1 MGKRRS
7 SGIVLLLC
15 LALVTSAGQNKRE
28 KAYELI
34 YKDVQLLKQQ
44 VLSLESKIEQN
55 AEEIKGIRDDLRELL
70 DLTRQFQTAQAS
82 AREEQRRLPAQYQI
96 LLEKVENI
104 NAQLAQFSEDMI
116 EIKRVALPLAEQAV
130 EGEDSE
136 DSQSESSTSQEPE
149 DRGDS
154 PAEDEMPPSISPNL
168 SPNEVYNMARSD
180 YLKGNFDLAIEG
192 FTIYKSQF
200 PESPL
205 ADDAIYWIGE
215 CYFSQEKYDDAID
228 FFNELILNYPNGDK
242 IPAAY
247 LKKGISLS
255 EQDKKEEA
263 LSVFKL
269 LITKFPLEEET
280 KIAQHKIK
288 ELETNNERHQQ
299 PQ

>member
-1 MGKRRS
+1 MGKRLS
-7 SGIVLLLC
+7 SGIILLLG
-15 LALVTSAGQNKRE
+15 LVLTLGAGQNKRE

-44 VLSLESKIEQN
+44 VLSLETKIEQN
-55 AEEIKGIRDDLRELL
+55 AEEIKGIRDQLQELL

-104 NAQLAQFSEDMI
+104 NAQLAQFSEDLI
-116 EIKRVALPLAEQAV
+116 EIKRVALPLAEQV
-130 EGEDSE
+130 TEGEHSGESQPETTPAQDQKESDDKPSE
-136 DSQSESSTSQEPE
+136 EEL
-149 DRGDS
+149 
-154 PAEDEMPPSISPNL
+154 PPSISPNL

-180 YLKGNFDLAIEG
+180 YLKGNFELAIEG
-192 FTIYKSQF
+192 FTIYKTQF

-205 ADDAIYWIGE
+205 ADDALYWIGE
-215 CYFSQEKYDDAID
+215 CYFSQEKHNEAIEH
-228 FFNELILNYPNGDK
+228 FNELILNYPNGDK

-247 LKKGISLS
+247 LKKGISLA
-255 EQDKKEEA
+255 EQEKKEEA

-280 KIAQHKIK
+280 KITRKNQR
-288 ELETNNERHQQ
+288 TGNEQ
-299 PQ
+299 

>member
-1 MGKRRS
+1 MGKKLF
-7 SGIVLLLC
+7 SGFILLIGLS
-15 LALVTSAGQNKRE
+15 LALSGSQNKRE

-44 VLSLESKIEQN
+44 VLTLDKKIEQN
-55 AEEIKGIRDDLRELL
+55 AGEIKGIRDQLNELL
-70 DLTRQFQTAQAS
+70 DLTRQFQSEQAS
-82 AREEQRRLPAQYQI
+82 AREEQRRIPAQYQI
-96 LLEKVENI
+96 LLEKVETI
-104 NAQLAQFSEDMI
+104 NTQLARFSEALI
-116 EIKRVALPLAEQAV
+116 EIKRVALPLAEQV
-130 EGEDSE
+130 TEGEGSE
-136 DSQSESSTSQEPE
+136 GNQTKSPPPQESSQPSEE
-149 DRGDS
+149 
-154 PAEDEMPPSISPNL
+154 EEPPSISPNL

-205 ADDAIYWIGE
+205 SDDALYWIGE
-215 CYFSQEKYDDAID
+215 CYFSQEKYNEAIEH
-228 FFNELILNYPNGDK
+228 FNELILNYPNGDK
-242 IPAAY
+242 IPSAY
-247 LKKGISLS
+247 LKKGIGLA
-255 EQDKKEEA
+255 EQEKKDEA

-280 KIAQHKIK
+280 KIAQQKIR

>member
-1 MGKRRS
+1 MGKRLS
-7 SGIVLLLC
+7 SGIILLLG
-15 LALVTSAGQNKRE
+15 LALTLSASQNKRE

-34 YKDVQLLKQQ
+34 YKDVQQLKSQ
-44 VLSLESKIEQN
+44 VLSLERKIEQN
-55 AEEIKGIRDDLRELL
+55 AEEIKGIRDQLKELL

-104 NAQLAQFSEDMI
+104 NTQLAQFSEDLI
-116 EIKRVALPLAEQAV
+116 EIKRVALPLAEQAI
-130 EGEDSE
+130 EGEDPES
-136 DSQSESSTSQEPE
+136 SPSESPPEQAQE
-149 DRGDS
+149 D
-154 PAEDEMPPSISPNL
+154 PADQPSEEELPPSISPNL

-180 YLKGNFDLAIEG
+180 YLKGNFELAIEG
-192 FTIYKSQF
+192 FRIYKVQF

-205 ADDAIYWIGE
+205 ADDALYWIGE
-215 CYFSQEKYDDAID
+215 CYFSQEKYDEAIEH
-228 FFNELILNYPNGDK
+228 FNELILNYPNGDK

-247 LKKGISLS
+247 LKKGISLA
-255 EQDKKEEA
+255 EQEKKEEA
-263 LSVFKL
+263 ISVFKL

-280 KIAQHKIK
+280 KIAQEKIR

>member
-1 MGKRRS
+1 MGKRFS
-7 SGIVLLLC
+7 SGFILLLG
-15 LALVTSAGQNKRE
+15 LTLTLSGSQNKQE

-34 YKDVQLLKQQ
+34 YKDVQQLKQQ
-44 VLSLESKIEQN
+44 VLSLERKIEQN
-55 AEEIKGIRDDLRELL
+55 AEEIKGIRDQLTELL
-70 DLTRQFQTAQAS
+70 ELTRQFQTAQAS
-82 AREEQRRLPAQYQI
+82 AREEQKRLPAQYQI

-104 NAQLAQFSEDMI
+104 NTQLAQFSEDLI
-116 EIKRVALPLAEQAV
+116 EIKRVALPLAEQV
-130 EGEDSE
+130 TEGAETESGQPEPPSPQAQEDLDKQPSE
-136 DSQSESSTSQEPE
+136 EEI
-149 DRGDS
+149 
-154 PAEDEMPPSISPNL
+154 PPSISPNL

-180 YLKGNFDLAIEG
+180 YLKGNFELAIEG

-215 CYFSQEKYDDAID
+215 CYFSQEKYNEAIEY
-228 FFNELILNYPNGDK
+228 FNELILNYPGGDK

-247 LKKGISLS
+247 LKKGISLTAQ
-255 EQDKKEEA
+255 EKKEEA

-280 KIAQHKIK
+280 KIAQQKIR
-288 ELETNNERHQQ
+288 ELETNNERYQQ

>member
-1 MGKRRS
+1 MGKKLF
-7 SGIVLLLC
+7 SGFILLIGLS
-15 LALVTSAGQNKRE
+15 LALSGSQNKRE

-44 VLSLESKIEQN
+44 VLALDKKIDQN
-55 AEEIKGIRDDLRELL
+55 AGEIKGIRDQLNELL
-70 DLTRQFQTAQAS
+70 DLTRQFQSEQAS
-82 AREEQRRLPAQYQI
+82 AREEQRRIPAQYQI
-96 LLEKVENI
+96 LLEKVETI
-104 NAQLAQFSEDMI
+104 NTQLARFSEALI
-116 EIKRVALPLAEQAV
+116 EIKRVALPLAEQV
-130 EGEDSE
+130 TEGEGSE
-136 DSQSESSTSQEPE
+136 GNQTKSPPPQESSQPSEE
-149 DRGDS
+149 
-154 PAEDEMPPSISPNL
+154 EEPPSISPNL

-205 ADDAIYWIGE
+205 SDDALYWIGE
-215 CYFSQEKYDDAID
+215 CYFSQEKYNEAIEH
-228 FFNELILNYPNGDK
+228 FNELILNYPTGDK
-242 IPAAY
+242 IPSAY
-247 LKKGISLS
+247 LKKGIGLA
-255 EQDKKEEA
+255 EQEKKDEA

-280 KIAQHKIK
+280 KIAQQKIR